1 MRKLKVA
8 SFTPHPDDME
18 ILYGGTLLK
27 YVEQGHDV
35 YVVVG
40 TDGRRGRG
48 TLEDSVTWEEIVE
61 IRKKE
66 ATEACAILGVTPIF
80 LEIEDHRVIDSKE
93 DYETV
98 ITIMEE
104 INPDV
109 IFTCSPNDYHSD
121 HRALSRLVLNS
132 AWAPVLYA
140 ETAGA
145 VDFIPDYY
153 VDITDQ
159 IDKKVEM
166 ARKHKSQFAHDPEES
181 IRVVNRFRAMQ
192 CRNPKTKYAEC
203 FKAHKRVGWTNAHQL
218 LPEENVEIKETIV
231 PTTERN

>member
-18 ILYGGTLLK
+18 ILYAGTLLK

-48 TLEDSVTWEEIVE
+48 TLPDSTTWQEITE
-61 IRKKE
+61 IRQQE
-66 ATEACAILGVTPIF
+66 AIEACKILGVTPIF
-80 LEIEDHRVIDSKE
+80 LELEDHRVIDSRE
-93 DYETV
+93 DYEKV
-98 ITIMEE
+98 ITMMEE

-109 IFTCSPNDYHSD
+109 IFTCAPNDYHSD

-159 IDKKVEM
+159 MDKKIEM
-166 ARKHKSQFAHDPEES
+166 ARKHKSQFSEDPEES

-192 CRNPKTKYAEC
+192 WRHGDTKYAEC
-203 FKAHKRVGWTNAHQL
+203 FKAHKRVGWANVHLL
-218 LPEENVEIKETIV
+218 LPEEKLEYKEIIV